1 MILVKVELPLP
12 VGKARNSTRCH
23 INEKALLSNRPSC
36 CHDSELDGLRGT
48 KTSFRRVGDPAEIWT
63 GRTRYRL

>member
-1 MILVKVELPLP
+1 MILVYVELPLP

-23 INEKALLSNRPSC
+23 INKKALLSCRPSN

-48 KTSFRRVGDPAEIWT
+48 KTSLRCVDGPSEI
-63 GRTRYRL
+63 